1 MAAPSPLPYDLV
13 AATEHL
19 LAADRRL
26 ARLIERV
33 GPCRLAIEVDQSPYE
48 ALVEAIVYQQ
58 LHARAAAAIYG
69 RLCAAFGGDGA
80 PRAARLATA
89 AHEDLRAVGLSRAK
103 ALAVQD
109 LAQRARARQIP
120 TRARAE
126 RMSDEELVECL
137 TAVRGVG
144 RWTVEMLLLFTLG
157 RPDVLPV
164 DDLGVRRGAERLY
177 GRSFTP
183 KELGTWGARWA
194 PWRSAAAWHLWR
206 VADAVLPE

>member
-1 MAAPSPLPYDLV
+1 MPSLPYDV
-13 AATEHL
+13 AAATEHL

-33 GPCRLAIEVDQSPYE
+33 GPCRLEIAVDHSPYQ

-80 PRAARLATA
+80 PRAARLASA

-109 LAQRARARQIP
+109 LAQRARARQVP
-120 TRARAE
+120 TRARAQ

-137 TAVRGVG
+137 TAPRGVG

-157 RPDVLPV
+157 RPDVLPIA
-164 DDLGVRRGAERLY
+164 DYGVRQGFAKTFGRRELPKPAEVAARGERWRPY
-177 GRSFTP
+177 RSVAS
-183 KELGTWGARWA
+183 WY
-194 PWRSAAAWHLWR
+194 LWR
-206 VADAVLPE
+206 AVEEKQA